1 MDLSSQSLL
10 YGCRGQIYSPRN
22 YFKYKE
28 ANCQGPIRATH
39 RPCRELSVQFS
50 LVVQSCLTLCDPMN
64 CSMPGLPVHH
74 QLPEVTQTLVHQV
87 GDAIQPSHP
96 LSSPSLPA
104 PNPNQHQGLFQ

>member
-39 RPCRELSVQFS
+39 RSCRELSVQFS

-64 CSMPGLPVHH
+64 CSMPGRTLAELILVYSKKAVGKAFVK
-74 QLPEVTQTLVHQV
+74 EV
-87 GDAIQPSHP
+87 GFK
-96 LSSPSLPA
+96 
-104 PNPNQHQGLFQ
+104 LFF